1 MELLVLELRVM
12 GIKLVVI
19 VVVDLLEELLEI
31 WVRFWGLGV
40 VL

>member
-12 GIKLVVI
+12 GIKFVVI